1 MVQLVKLV
9 QLQTVQF
16 LVQSECDRQEGTLA
30 APVGAKVAVWLAVG
44 VTGAVG
50 EVGAVV
56 GAVLV

>member
-1 MVQLVKLV
+1 MA
-9 QLQTVQF
+9 T
-16 LVQSECDRQEGTLA
+16 
-30 APVGAKVAVWLAVG
+30 PVGAKVAVWLTIG